1 MGRPFARRLKKKA
14 GGFGRE
20 LEAVGAAAFIGEGGF
35 DMKAYEAAVR
45 RAAMAEGRR
54 FLEGFLNDA
63 LPKMLGI
70 ERVPGSKGARR
81 RRVMTSMGEVALLRA
96 YTPGRPCPMDEAI
109 GLAEGCTAEAASM
122 MCFASAM
129 SESYGKGEAVMRKL
143 AGVEV
148 SGRTM
153 QRLVNAV
160 SPRMEAA
167 GADQAHEAF
176 PRATAVVNTELD
188 MTGVPVRPE
197 DLAGTKGRDGDPRK
211 KQIKVGV
218 SFRQERDGDGRLGVV
233 RSSIAHIVAYEDADA
248 FGDRLY
254 GWQARRGLADGCPH
268 VVTADGA
275 PWIWEQVSRVFP
287 GAVQI
292 VDMYHA
298 NEHLMALC
306 RLLHP
311 EKDGAKAA
319 EVFET
324 RRRMLKAHGA
334 GCVIR
339 YFEEHARGHP
349 DEAGIMAGLNYFR
362 TNIDRMQYGR
372 FRKRGYVVGSGA
384 VEGSCRSLVNQRADL
399 SGQRWHPQGALNIL
413 RIRGMII
420 DGIHEEY
427 WRARGMVRHRPA

>member
-129 SESYGKGEAVMRKL
+129 SESYDKGEAAMRKL

-167 GADQAHEAF
+167 GGRRVRGGAARIPF
-176 PRATAVVNTELD
+176 P
-188 MTGVPVRPE
+188 
-197 DLAGTKGRDGDPRK
+197 
-211 KQIKVGV
+211 
-218 SFRQERDGDGRLGVV
+218 FR
-233 RSSIAHIVAYEDADA
+233 
-248 FGDRLY
+248 
-254 GWQARRGLADGCPH
+254 
-268 VVTADGA
+268 
-275 PWIWEQVSRVFP
+275 
-287 GAVQI
+287 
-292 VDMYHA
+292 
-298 NEHLMALC
+298 
-306 RLLHP
+306 
-311 EKDGAKAA
+311 
-319 EVFET
+319 
-324 RRRMLKAHGA
+324 
-334 GCVIR
+334 
-339 YFEEHARGHP
+339 
-349 DEAGIMAGLNYFR
+349 
-362 TNIDRMQYGR
+362 QYGR
-372 FRKRGYVVGSGA
+372 LCETGETLAGHLSSER
-384 VEGSCRSLVNQRADL
+384 L
-399 SGQRWHPQGALNIL
+399 SGQF
-413 RIRGMII
+413 
-420 DGIHEEY
+420 
-427 WRARGMVRHRPA
+427 V